1 MYDFII
7 EILYEQNHNLLKDIS
22 DNKYIDK
29 EDKINFINKY
39 LKKNYCCLRVVK
51 KDRNEIYRKKIVRL
65 KKK

>member
-22 DNKYIDK
+22 D
-29 EDKINFINKY
+29 NKY